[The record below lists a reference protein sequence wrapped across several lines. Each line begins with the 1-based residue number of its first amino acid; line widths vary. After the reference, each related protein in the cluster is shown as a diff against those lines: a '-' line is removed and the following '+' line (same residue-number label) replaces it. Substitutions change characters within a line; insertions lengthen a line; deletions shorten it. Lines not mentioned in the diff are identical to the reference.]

1 MDAGSSPSTVDS
13 RDRRLYLAVAAC
25 ALVPYLPA
33 LWNGFAMDDLYIIVW
48 NPLVHSLRGAWRA
61 FGGPYWPPDLGGQMY
76 RPLPVATFAVDWT
89 IAHGHPAWFHA
100 INLLWHAGV
109 AVIVTALALA
119 LHSPSPE
126 GSGGQG
132 VRTPEGRGG
141 QGVRTAALAAG
152 LVFAVHPV
160 HVEAVANV
168 IGLGELMAAVGV
180 CLAVYAAVV
189 RQSVLWSGAALLLAL
204 LSKENAVVAPALI
217 VWAWVVGP
225 PAPLPPRPA
234 ARRILA
240 FVVSW
245 VVIAGAYLA
254 VRGLVLHP
262 YARLHAIAPVFLG
275 ESAFAGRLT
284 AVAALG
290 DVLRLLVFP
299 LTLRVDYSPAERT
312 VVRSLLDGRLAVG
325 LGCLALWAVLLVLA
339 WRRQRRVE
347 AFGLGWIAIAF
358 LPVSNLL
365 FSTGVL
371 LAERTL
377 YLPSVGLALAAGTAL
392 ARLPSERLR
401 VVLVVI
407 VLAGGIRSGVRTPV
421 WHDDFSVT
429 QSILEDSPNSYRG
442 PARMAA
448 IYQSHRQPAQA
459 LGALREAAQIYDR
472 DPSLFIAAADAAF
485 TLGRPRL
492 ADTLLVRAELLCSRC
507 PGYYRTQALAA
518 RSRGDS
524 TVADSLLSRIR

>member
-1 MDAGSSPSTVDS
+1 MNS
-13 RDRRLYLAVAAC
+13 RDRRLYLAVIAC

-48 NPLVHSLRGAWRA
+48 NPLVHSVQGVWRA

-76 RPLPVATFAVDWT
+76 RPLPLATFAVDWT
-89 IAHGHPAWFHA
+89 IAHGHPVWFHA
-100 INLLWHAGV
+100 MNLLWHAGV
-109 AVIVTALALA
+109 AVIVTKFALR
-119 LHSPSPE
+119 SPSPD
-126 GSGGQG
+126 
-132 VRTPEGRGG
+132 GRGG
-141 QGVRTAALAAG
+141 QGVRSAALVTG

-168 IGLGELMAAVGV
+168 IGLAELMAAAGV

-189 RQSVLWSGAALLLAL
+189 RQDVLLSGAALLLGL

-217 VWAWVVGP
+217 GWAWAVG
-225 PAPLPPRPA
+225 LPSRPTS
-234 ARRILA
+234 RRMLA
-240 FVVSW
+240 FAASW

-254 VRGLVLHP
+254 LRGIVLHP

-284 AVAALG
+284 AIAALE

-312 VVRSLLDGRLAVG
+312 IIRSLVDGRFLIGLACLAV
-325 LGCLALWAVLLVLA
+325 WAGLLVMA
-339 WRRQRRVE
+339 WRRQRRLE
-347 AFGLGWIAIAF
+347 AYGLGWIAIAF

-377 YLPSVGLALAAGTAL
+377 YLPSVGFALAAGAAL
-392 ARLPSERLR
+392 ARLPAQRFR
-401 VVLVVI
+401 I
-407 VLAGGIRSGVRTPV
+407 VLALLVVAGAVRTALRTPV

-429 QSILEDSPNSYRG
+429 QSILQDSPDSYRG

-448 IYQSHRQPAQA
+448 LYQSHRQPERA
-459 LGALREAAQIYDR
+459 LAALRIASRTFDR
-472 DPSLFIAAADAAF
+472 DPTLFIAGADAAL
-485 TLGRPRL
+485 TLGQSRL
-492 ADTLLVRAELLCSRC
+492 ADSLLARAELLCSRC

-524 TVADSLLSRIR
+524 AIADSLLVRMR

>member
-1 MDAGSSPSTVDS
+1 VDS
-13 RDRRLYLAVAAC
+13 RDRRLYLAVALC

-48 NPLVHSLRGAWRA
+48 NPLVHSLQGTWRA
-61 FGGPYWPPDLGGQMY
+61 FGAPYWPPDLGGQMY
-76 RPLPVATFAVDWT
+76 RPLPLATFAVDWT
-89 IAHGHPAWFHA
+89 VAYGHAALFHA
-100 INLLWHAGV
+100 MNLLWHAGV
-109 AVIVTALALA
+109 ALIVTALTLR
-119 LHSPSPE
+119 SSSPE
-126 GSGGQG
+126 GS
-132 VRTPEGRGG
+132 GG

-168 IGLGELMAAVGV
+168 IGLGELMAAAGV

-189 RQSVLWSGAALLLAL
+189 REDVVLSGVALLLGL

-217 VWAWVVGP
+217 IWAWIVGLPSRP
-225 PAPLPPRPA
+225 PPTS
-234 ARRILA
+234 RRMLA

-254 VRGLVLHP
+254 VRGIVLHP
-262 YARLHAIAPVFLG
+262 YARLQVTAPVFLG

-290 DVLRLLVFP
+290 DVLRLLLLP

-312 VVRSLLDGRLAVG
+312 IVRSLVDGRFAIGLACLV
-325 LGCLALWAVLLVLA
+325 LGAVLLVMA

-347 AFGLGWIAIAF
+347 AYGLGWIAISF
-358 LPVSNLL
+358 LPVSNLF

-377 YLPSVGLALAAGTAL
+377 YLPSVGLALAAGAAL
-392 ARLPSERLR
+392 ARLPVQRLR
-401 VVLVVI
+401 VVVALLVV
-407 VLAGGIRSGVRTPV
+407 AGSVRTAIRTPV
-421 WHDDFSVT
+421 WRDDFSVT
-429 QSILEDSPNSYRG
+429 QSILEDSPRSYRG
-442 PARMAA
+442 PARSAM
-448 IYQSHRQPAQA
+448 IFQSHRQPGRA
-459 LGALREAAQIYDR
+459 LDALRLAMATYDR
-472 DPSLFIAAADAAF
+472 DPTLFIAGADAAL
-485 TLGRPRL
+485 TLGQSHV
-492 ADTLLVRAELLCSRC
+492 ADSLLTRAEQLCYRC

-524 TVADSLLSRIR
+524 AVADSLLARMR

>member
-1 MDAGSSPSTVDS
+1 VDS
-13 RDRRLYLAVAAC
+13 KDRRLYLVVAAC
-25 ALVPYLPA
+25 ALVPYVPA

-48 NPLVHSLRGAWRA
+48 NPLVHSLHGAWRA

-76 RPLPVATFAVDWT
+76 RPLPLATFALDWSL
-89 IAHGHPAWFHA
+89 ARGHPALFHA
-100 INLLWHAGV
+100 MNLLWHAG
-109 AVIVTALALA
+109 AALLVTTLTRRWADW
-119 LHSPSPE
+119 
-126 GSGGQG
+126 
-132 VRTPEGRGG
+132 
-141 QGVRTAALAAG
+141 TAALVAG
-152 LVFAVHPV
+152 VIFAVHPV

-168 IGLGELMAAVGV
+168 IGVGELMTAVGV

-189 RQSVLWSGAALLLAL
+189 RQNVLWSGAALLLGL
-204 LSKENAVVAPALI
+204 FSKENAVVAPALI
-217 VWAWVVGP
+217 GWAWIVG
-225 PAPLPPRPA
+225 APLALRPD
-234 ARRILA
+234 RRRLFM
-240 FVVSW
+240 FVASW
-245 VVIAGAYLA
+245 VVIAGVYVA
-254 VRGLVLHP
+254 VRAVVLQP
-262 YARLHAIAPVFLG
+262 YARLHATAPVFLG

-290 DVLRLLVFP
+290 DVVRLLVLP
-299 LTLRVDYSPAERT
+299 LTLRVDYAPAERT
-312 VVRSLLDGRLAVG
+312 IVRSMLDGRFVIGLA
-325 LGCLALWAVLLVLA
+325 CLVLWAALLVLA

-347 AFGLGWIAIAF
+347 AYGLGWIAIAF

-392 ARLPSERLR
+392 ARLPPQRLR
-401 VVLVVI
+401 VVLVVL
-407 VLAGGIRSGVRTPV
+407 VLAGGIRSGSRTPV

-459 LGALREAAQIYDR
+459 LGALREAAKIYDR
-472 DPSLFIAAADAAF
+472 DPTLFVAAADAAI

-492 ADTLLVRAELLCSRC
+492 ADTLLLQAELLCSHC

-524 TVADSLLSRIR
+524 TVADSLLARIR

>member
-1 MDAGSSPSTVDS
+1 VDS
-13 RDRRLYLAVAAC
+13 RDRRLYLAVIAC

-48 NPLVHSLRGAWRA
+48 NPLVHSVQGVWRA

-100 INLLWHAGV
+100 MNLIWHAGV
-109 AVIVTALALA
+109 AVIVAIFARRLADW
-119 LHSPSPE
+119 
-126 GSGGQG
+126 
-132 VRTPEGRGG
+132 
-141 QGVRTAALAAG
+141 TAALAAG

-168 IGLGELMAAVGV
+168 IGLAELMAAAGV

-189 RQSVLWSGAALLLAL
+189 RQDVLLSGAALVLGL

-217 VWAWVVGP
+217 GWAWIVG
-225 PAPLPPRPA
+225 LPSRPTS
-234 ARRILA
+234 RRMLA
-240 FVVSW
+240 FAASW

-254 VRGLVLHP
+254 VRSVVLHP

-275 ESAFAGRLT
+275 ESALAGRLT
-284 AVAALG
+284 AIAALG
-290 DVLRLLVFP
+290 DVLRLLLVP

-312 VVRSLLDGRLAVG
+312 IVRSVLDGRFLIGLAG
-325 LGCLALWAVLLVLA
+325 LAIWAGLLVMA
-339 WRRQRRVE
+339 WRRQRRLE
-347 AFGLGWIAIAF
+347 AYGLGWIAIAF

-365 FSTGVL
+365 FSSGVL

-377 YLPSVGLALAAGTAL
+377 YLPSVGLALAAGVAL
-392 ARLPSERLR
+392 ARLPVPRFRIALGL
-401 VVLVVI
+401 LVI
-407 VLAGGIRSGVRTPV
+407 AGSVRSALRTPA
-421 WHDDFSVT
+421 WHDDFAVT

-442 PARMAA
+442 PARSAA
-448 IYQSHRQPAQA
+448 IFQSHRQPERA
-459 LGALREAAQIYDR
+459 LAALRNAAQTYDR
-472 DPSLFIAAADAAF
+472 DPTLFIAGADAAF

-492 ADTLLVRAELLCSRC
+492 ADSLLMRAEQLCYRC

-518 RSRGDS
+518 LSRGDS
-524 TVADSLLSRIR
+524 AIADSLLARMR